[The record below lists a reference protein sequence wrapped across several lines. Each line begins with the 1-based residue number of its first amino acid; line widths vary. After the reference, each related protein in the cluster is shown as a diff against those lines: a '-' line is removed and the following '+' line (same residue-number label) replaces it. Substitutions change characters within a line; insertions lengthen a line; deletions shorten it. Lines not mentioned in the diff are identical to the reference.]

1 MSAVHRFLGNVNV
14 ARELQRTKALSLIAV
29 AIEWRGNNWPH
40 LHCYVFTLREVI
52 FGSFVV
58 LRACV
63 ITN

>member
-14 ARELQRTKALSLIAV
+14 ARELQRTKALSLIAI

-40 LHCYVFTLREVI
+40 YVFTLREVI

-58 LRACV
+58 LRECV